1 MRQRLYIIAGVLAL
15 VMAFQAVSLGAR
27 LLGDRLFPSAFAQP
41 TAIEAVNLKR
51 GIIKY
56 TWTEGVDGPAT
67 ELRLKCGPNSG
78 QYTFTRIITPVAST
92 GTIALTELLPKS
104 GLWYCAIAG
113 ANKFGEGPL
122 SAELPFDA
130 GAIPSGLGSLSWG
143 SK

>member
-27 LLGDRLFPSAFAQP
+27 LLGDRMFPSAFAQ
-41 TAIEAVNLKR
+41 TAITSVDLKR
-51 GIIKY
+51 GVLNYNWKD
-56 TWTEGVDGPAT
+56 GVDGPAT

-78 QYTFTRIITPVAST
+78 QYSFTRIITPVAAT
-92 GTIALTELLPKS
+92 GSVNLTELLPKS

-130 GAIPSGLGSLSWG
+130 GVAPSGTGTISIS
-143 SK
+143 SR